1 MNKCKQ
7 QRGKM
12 GIFYILVL
20 SPDLPLPAPVSSPTL
35 MKSGIKKNNLKER
48 NIALLLRKEN
58 IISQF
63 WNALYQA
70 LLYSSLTIQL
80 LCLFSFRFGELNAT
94 CQQACVLTMMGE
106 FDRELIVRVFSRTQS
121 NTALTYR
128 ESAAGLF
135 TQAYEYSSTNQNMA
149 YSDYVSIAY
158 TRYNQIKLI
167 FQFLEI

>member
-35 MKSGIKKNNLKER
+35 MKSGMKKNNLKER
-48 NIALLLRKEN
+48 NIASLLSKEN

-70 LLYSSLTIQL
+70 LLNSSLTIQL

-94 CQQACVLTMMGE
+94 C
-106 FDRELIVRVFSRTQS
+106 
-121 NTALTYR
+121 
-128 ESAAGLF
+128 
-135 TQAYEYSSTNQNMA
+135 
-149 YSDYVSIAY
+149 
-158 TRYNQIKLI
+158 
-167 FQFLEI
+167 